1 MKQPTYGTSLHYSG
15 EQGDRYLSWQD
26 AQGKISGVLN
36 ARKFEKFDFSEQTVL
51 DFGAGAGNLLFNLNA
66 KNKIAVEVN
75 LAAHQQLLSKG
86 LSVAQTLEEIP
97 SSSVDVVI
105 SHHALEH
112 VPFPIAALTEMH
124 RILKPFGLLI
134 LWVPIDDWRSQKKFD
149 PSDINHHLN
158 TWTPQLL
165 GNSLS
170 EANFSVSD
178 SSIRIV
184 NHAWFPGFHRF
195 YNFPGFNFACKVF
208 SVLRHRRQLCVEVRK
223 GN

>member
-1 MKQPTYGTSLHYSG
+1 
-15 EQGDRYLSWQD
+15 
-26 AQGKISGVLN
+26 
-36 ARKFEKFDFSEQTVL
+36 
-51 DFGAGAGNLLFNLNA
+51 
-66 KNKIAVEVN
+66 
-75 LAAHQQLLSKG
+75 
-86 LSVAQTLEEIP
+86 
-97 SSSVDVVI
+97 
-105 SHHALEH
+105 
-112 VPFPIAALTEMH
+112 MH

-149 PSDINHHLN
+149 PSDIDHHLN

-223 GN
+223 SIKVYFRRGRLSMAYLKLNH